1 MDSDRVKGAIKKKTG
16 ELKENVGELTGD
28 EKLKRSGQSDQ
39 IRGAVQNTVGG
50 VKDALRES
58 DNKSADKH

>member
-1 MDSDRVKGAIKKKTG
+1 MDNDRVKGAIKKKTG
-16 ELKENVGELTGD
+16 ELKEGLGKLTGD

-50 VKDALRES
+50 MKDALRES
-58 DNKSADKH
+58 GNKSDDKH

>member
-16 ELKENVGELTGD
+16 ELKEGVGKLTGD

-58 DNKSADKH
+58 DSKSHDKH